1 MIPATAGSRPDST
14 NLGMTP
20 MMRRLLLTA
29 FALLPLVLAGCATT
43 KNQMDD
49 SKIATVA
56 RDIGISTQAAQGGL
70 GAMLSLARNRLDV
83 GQFQQIAEYIPNAD
97 KFISGAQAAGVF
109 QGDVT
114 TTTQLHAAYA
124 GLGMTPDQSAKLQ
137 TAVTDFVKSTA
148 GPALAAPFA
157 GALE

>member
-1 MIPATAGSRPDST
+1 
-14 NLGMTP
+14 

-29 FALLPLVLAGCATT
+29 FALLPLALAGCATT

-56 RDIGISTQAAQGGL
+56 RDIGISKQAAQGGL
-70 GAMLSLARNRLDV
+70 AAMLSLARNRLDV
-83 GQFQQIAEYIPNAD
+83 AQFQQIAEYIPNAEKYIFD
-97 KFISGAQAAGVF
+97 AQAAGVF
-109 QGDVT
+109 QGTVT
-114 TTTQLHAAYA
+114 TSEQLRAAFA

-137 TAVTDFVKSTA
+137 TEVTNFVKSTA

-157 GALE
+157 GALK

>member
-1 MIPATAGSRPDST
+1 
-14 NLGMTP
+14 MTP

-56 RDIGISTQAAQGGL
+56 SDIGISKQAAQGGL
-70 GAMLSLARNRLDV
+70 GAMLSLAQNRLDV
-83 GQFQQIAEYIPNAD
+83 AQFQQIAEYIPNAE
-97 KFISGAQAAGVF
+97 KLISGAQAAGVF
-109 QGDVT
+109 QGTVT
-114 TTTQLHAAYA
+114 TSEQLRAAYA

-137 TAVTDFVKSTA
+137 AKVTDFVKSTA

-157 GALE
+157 GALK

>member
-1 MIPATAGSRPDST
+1 
-14 NLGMTP
+14 

-56 RDIGISTQAAQGGL
+56 RDVGISTEAAQGGL
-70 GAMLSLARNRLDV
+70 GAMLSLAQNRLDV
-83 GQFQQIAEYIPNAD
+83 AQFQRIAEYIPNAQKYID
-97 KFISGAQAAGVF
+97 GAQAAGVF
-109 QGDVT
+109 QGAVT
-114 TTTQLHAAYA
+114 SSAQLSAAYA

-137 TAVTDFVKSTA
+137 TEVTSFVKSTA

-157 GALE
+157 GALK